1 MFPNENR
8 IVMVNSF
15 RQVKCIVKDPNLGNL
30 KKIAFS
36 NANFFINC
44 PEYRI
49 TRYENPAIDSFQ
61 GLKLNA
67 DNDARTIFKGSKSD
81 LWHFGF
87 YKPDDSGKEKV
98 YESKPGGVPS

>member
-1 MFPNENR
+1 
-8 IVMVNSF
+8 MVNSF

-67 DNDARTIFKGSKSD
+67 DNDARTIFKGSSIFILKLCD
-81 LWHFGF
+81 QVWLFF
-87 YKPDDSGKEKV
+87 REQVRPLAFRFLQT
-98 YESKPGGVPS
+98 